1 MEQSYKDIL
10 IGKKIGSGCYRDVY
24 LCRLDTSL
32 VVKIE
37 KENKNFH
44 NIKEWNIWEEIKYS
58 DYQKWFAP
66 CFDISDDGKILI
78 QRKIE
83 FGRKGDYPKK
93 VPSFFTDVQP
103 KNFGFIGKQLVCCDY
118 GSTIITRSF
127 NDKKQLRAD
136 WKIGETRIDN

>member
-1 MEQSYKDIL
+1 MEQSYKNIL

-37 KENKNFH
+37 KENREFH

-58 DYQKWFAP
+58 KLKKWFAP
-66 CFDISDDGKILI
+66 CIDISEDGKVLI
-78 QRKIE
+78 QQKIE
-83 FGRKGDYPKK
+83 FGRKKDYPKK

-103 KNFGFIGKQLVCCDY
+103 KNFGFIGKQLTCCDY

-127 NDKKQLRAD
+127 DDKKQKIAD